1 MMWAKRFLCFFFFSS
16 RRRHTRS
23 LRDWSSDV
31 CSSDLIETSRQ
42 FSREQDIGQLGFAVA
57 AKAPIGA
64 LGVEIVERDVR
75 SLKDY
80 KKDTGKDLRK
90 VAKAKDVAHR
100 MLEAGSAVVTLASC
114 QIRIVRGHRE
124 PRRNY
129 RIATKIGR

>member
-1 MMWAKRFLCFFFFSS
+1 M
-16 RRRHTRS
+16 
-23 LRDWSSDV
+23 
-31 CSSDLIETSRQ
+31 
-42 FSREQDIGQLGFAVA
+42 
-57 AKAPIGA
+57 
-64 LGVEIVERDVR
+64 R

-124 PRRNY
+124 PRRKY
-129 RIATKIGR
+129 RIATKIGRQSDSLVEIPTYLTQEGNRADGSGATSVAVLVMIALAAIIGTRLSRGIPETA